1 METSTPH
8 ANSSPE
14 HLDHPHL
21 LRCRYGFMFGR
32 ESARRE
38 LGGIIDDLRKSNTT
52 SIASSEPDAD
62 SKP

>member
-1 METSTPH
+1 
-8 ANSSPE
+8 
-14 HLDHPHL
+14 
-21 LRCRYGFMFGR
+21 MFGR